1 MYSLRRCILWIVPA
15 LLCAACSGTVGTSP
29 PQPPPLPSPG
39 PPFIAEHGT
48 LAVID
53 VANPKAREI
62 RLFHPGTTREF
73 ATIVSPGE
81 RYHPNSLTFDRR
93 GHLYIGINDT
103 AGFGEY
109 IVSEFRVS
117 DLERIREIRDL
128 PRWNHSSVATDDQN
142 YLYVNTPAFLGG
154 DIKIYSPNVDRKP
167 FLEIKDLG
175 LPMTTLPAPNL
186 LWAASQTIHGSFLD
200 GYAVRSRKSKFSH
213 SLGGVN
219 ASKITTNA
227 EGDGS
232 LAAVFSQVPLSPNFM
247 VTVYSEKKGFL
258 KKIAEGRNLKAMAGD
273 NANTIYVSE
282 SSPGKV
288 LLCDWQHCRDYL
300 ATGSN
305 EPVALAVNL
314 RNRNLYVANRDA
326 GNVQVYHRGETH
338 PFLTINPSK
347 FVPTGLAVEP

>member
-1 MYSLRRCILWIVPA
+1 MYRLRRYILWIVPA
-15 LLCAACSGTVGTSP
+15 LLCAACSGSVGTTPAP
-29 PQPPPLPSPG
+29 PAPPSPG
-39 PPFIAEHGT
+39 PPFVAEHGT

-53 VANPKAREI
+53 VANPKRREV
-62 RLFHPGTTREF
+62 RLFRPDSDREF
-73 ATIVSPGE
+73 STIVFPGE

-93 GHLYIGINDT
+93 GHLYIGSNDT
-103 AGFGEY
+103 QGFGEY
-109 IVSEFRVS
+109 IVSEFKVS
-117 DLERIREIRDL
+117 NLERVREIRDL

-175 LPMTTLPAPNL
+175 TPMTTLPAPNR

-200 GYAVRSRKSKFSH
+200 GYQVRSRKREFSH

-219 ASKITTNA
+219 ASKITVNG

-232 LAAVFSQVPLSPNFM
+232 LAAVLSQRPLSPDFM
-247 VTVYSEKKGFL
+247 VTVYSEKTGFL

-282 SSPGKV
+282 SGPGQV
-288 LLCDWQHCRDYL
+288 LICDWQHCQNHF
-300 ATGSN
+300 ATNSDN
-305 EPVALAVNL
+305 PVALAVNP

-326 GNVQVYHRGETH
+326 GNVAVYHPGAGQ
-338 PFLTINPSK
+338 PFLTIKPTK
-347 FVPTGLAVEP
+347 FEPTAIAVEP